1 MKSGVSKFALVKNTI
16 LEGGNNI
23 AKFSKIDGCSIGFG
37 SYIASYSKLF
47 KCCIGRYCSISQ
59 KVQIVFGNHPTSKF
73 VSTYPSFYATNT
85 QSGFSYVDK
94 DKFEEYTYSDKDKNW
109 YVEIGNDVWIGYD
122 VKIMAGVHIGNG
134 AIIAAGSVVTSDIA
148 PYTIVG
154 GVPAKEIR
162 KRFSDEDIVFL
173 QDLEWWNKEPSWIKE
188 HADDFEDISRL
199 KERIENE

>member
-1 MKSGVSKFALVKNTI
+1 MKSRVSKFALVKNTV
-16 LEGGNNI
+16 LEGGNDI
-23 AKFSKIDGCSIGFG
+23 AKLSKVEGCNIGFG
-37 SYIASYSKLF
+37 SYIASYSKMF
-47 KCCIGRYCSISQ
+47 KCHIGRFCSISQ

-73 VSTYPSFYATNT
+73 VSTYPAFYTRNT

-94 DKFEEYTYSDKDKNW
+94 DKFQEYTYIDKDKKW

-134 AIIAAGSVVTSDIA
+134 AIVAAGSVVTSNVE

-162 KRFSDEDIVFL
+162 KRFSDEDIAFL
-173 QDLEWWNKEPSWIKE
+173 EELEWWNKELSWIKE
-188 HADDFEDISRL
+188 HAEDFEDISRL
-199 KERIENE
+199 KEKIRHE